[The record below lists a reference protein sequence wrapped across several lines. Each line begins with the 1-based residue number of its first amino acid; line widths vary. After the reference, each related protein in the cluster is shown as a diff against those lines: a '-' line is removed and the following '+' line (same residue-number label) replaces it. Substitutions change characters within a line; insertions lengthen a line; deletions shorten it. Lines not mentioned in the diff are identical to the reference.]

1 MLCGAGVGVTSLL
14 FIHSRS
20 ITIKQQ
26 QGIMNISNFQYDNVT
41 LEASNRMPHLLHFC
55 TVTVTSASEVGNASG
70 AILNAVAMQHYSSP
84 HIPFFPPTE

>member
-41 LEASNRMPHLLHFC
+41 LEASNRMPHLFEC
-55 TVTVTSASEVGNASG
+55 ISA
-70 AILNAVAMQHYSSP
+70 P
-84 HIPFFPPTE
+84 